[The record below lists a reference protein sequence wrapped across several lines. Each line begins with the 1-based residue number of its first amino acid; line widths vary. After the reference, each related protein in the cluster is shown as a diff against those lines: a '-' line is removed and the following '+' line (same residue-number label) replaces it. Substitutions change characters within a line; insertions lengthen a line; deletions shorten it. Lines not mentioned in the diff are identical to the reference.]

1 LSALRPD
8 LEEGSID
15 LTRQSAT
22 PIRLPTRVRAAFL
35 VLPVAIASTLAIA
48 PGVAH
53 ASVTTPSANLV
64 ISEVFGGGGGNNS
77 YYANDF
83 VVVFNAGSSPES
95 LKGLSLQYATDNGAI
110 SASNM
115 TVLPDV
121 SLQPGQHFLLA
132 AQNAGAG
139 KQMPLVP
146 PPDLTVSSVI
156 EGDSGTVFL
165 VDNTTALTSATSA
178 PIIDEVGFG
187 NGTGDG
193 TKATDFLG
201 SPIPDLSQTT
211 GAVRDD
217 NGCTNTNDNAA
228 DFTIENASLTAPAM
242 PILDLASPA
251 TPCTATTTPP
261 AATPEAPL
269 TIELPVAGL
278 GAIAGV
284 IAYRR
289 RRAAKRRSTLG

>member
-1 LSALRPD
+1 
-8 LEEGSID
+8 
-15 LTRQSAT
+15 LTRPSAN
-22 PIRLPTRVRAAFL
+22 PIRLLIRARAAFL
-35 VLPVAIASTLAIA
+35 ALPVAVAGTLAIA
-48 PGVAH
+48 PAVAQ

-64 ISEVFGGGGGNNS
+64 ISEVFGGGGGNNA

-83 VVVFNAGSSPES
+83 VVVFNAASSPQS
-95 LKGLSLQYATDNGAI
+95 LNGLSLQYATDNGAI
-110 SASNM
+110 SASNV
-115 TVLPDV
+115 TVLPDI

-146 PPDLTVSSVI
+146 SPDLTVSSVI

-165 VDNTTALTSATSA
+165 VDNTTSLTSATSA
-178 PIIDEVGFG
+178 SIIDEVGFG

-211 GAVRDD
+211 GAVRDG
-217 NGCTNTNDNAA
+217 NGCTNTNDNAS
-228 DFTIENASLTAPAM
+228 DFSIENASLTAPAM
-242 PILDLASPA
+242 PILDLSSPA
-251 TPCTATTTPP
+251 APCAGITTPP

-269 TIELPVAGL
+269 TVALPIAGL
-278 GAIAGV
+278 GAILGV
-284 IAYRR
+284 FVYRR
-289 RRAAKRRSTLG
+289 RRAARRSKTLG